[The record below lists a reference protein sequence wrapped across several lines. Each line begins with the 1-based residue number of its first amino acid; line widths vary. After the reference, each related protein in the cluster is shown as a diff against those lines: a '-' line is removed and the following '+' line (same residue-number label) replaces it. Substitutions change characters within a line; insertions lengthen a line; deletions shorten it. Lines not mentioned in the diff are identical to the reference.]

1 MNARLHFIA
10 AENLIVSSSRKIAD
24 GSSDLFP
31 PESRKRLLLEAQVH
45 ATLAQ
50 VALEAE
56 RLVVA
61 GDLTIADSDAWT
73 TALSGG
79 AS

>member
-10 AENLIVSSSRKIAD
+10 AENLIVSSNRKLGD
-24 GSSDLFP
+24 GSNDLFP
-31 PESRKRLLLEAQVH
+31 PESRKRLIQEAQVH
-45 ATLAQ
+45 AMLAQ

-61 GDLTIADSDAWT
+61 GDLTVPDSDAWSK
-73 TALSGG
+73 ALSGG